1 MRLVRQSL
9 GLAIALLAAGLS
21 QVWAARRSDPDK
33 LPSIKVQDLH
43 YGDVLFHY
51 WADEDSGLE
60 TLTRL
65 EAYNHWQRMPH
76 HAVDAQLLAAGLYLQ
91 LGMHNQAGERFAT
104 LLGDDIPPGVRNK
117 AWFYL
122 GKIWYER
129 GYFDRSEQA
138 LNRIQGQLPPQQE
151 AERTHL
157 LVNVLMREQRY
168 DEAIALLES
177 WQGPPDW
184 TAYARFNLGVALVR
198 AGRLAQADPVLTKLG
213 TLQTDS
219 DELLTMRDKANLALG
234 FAYLQADQAA
244 QARVPLERVR
254 LNGPYS
260 SRALLGDG
268 WAQAALGDYRA
279 ALVPWLEL
287 HKRNLLDA
295 AVQESYLAVPYAYG
309 KLDASAQAAD
319 YYESAL
325 TSFASESDNL
335 DAAIGRIHDGHMLD
349 DLLGSDKDARY
360 GWFWQLKTLPD
371 APQSRYLYTLLAD
384 NDFQEGLKNFRDLNF
399 LHRDLA
405 RWDQSMEAFAA
416 MIDTRERAYAERL
429 PRTDALLATDAPS
442 RLRAARAAVESRLD
456 AVETGNDVAALGTA
470 AERDQWARIAGLEDQ
485 VAALPRGLE
494 RDEVAAKLHL
504 IKGVLYWR
512 LDAAFKERSYS
523 EQRSLRELDAALE
536 ELQNR
541 WVRVQRARATV
552 PTNTGEFADRIAA
565 LAERIKAVRG
575 RLVDASGM
583 QSDYL
588 QTVAASELA
597 AQKDRLAAYAVQAR
611 FALADIY
618 DRAADQA
625 DGASGGGAAAPGAPA
640 APSPAPA
647 PIPAPA
653 VPPER

>member
-1 MRLVRQSL
+1 MRSGFRSL

-244 QARVPLERVR
+244 QAPAIER
-254 LNGPYS
+254 
-260 SRALLGDG
+260 
-268 WAQAALGDYRA
+268 
-279 ALVPWLEL
+279 E
-287 HKRNLLDA
+287 
-295 AVQESYLAVPYAYG
+295 
-309 KLDASAQAAD
+309 
-319 YYESAL
+319 
-325 TSFASESDNL
+325 
-335 DAAIGRIHDGHMLD
+335 
-349 DLLGSDKDARY
+349 
-360 GWFWQLKTLPD
+360 
-371 APQSRYLYTLLAD
+371 
-384 NDFQEGLKNFRDLNF
+384 
-399 LHRDLA
+399 
-405 RWDQSMEAFAA
+405 
-416 MIDTRERAYAERL
+416 
-429 PRTDALLATDAPS
+429 
-442 RLRAARAAVESRLD
+442 
-456 AVETGNDVAALGTA
+456 
-470 AERDQWARIAGLEDQ
+470 Q
-485 VAALPRGLE
+485 VVVLS
-494 RDEVAAKLHL
+494 LHL
-504 IKGVLYWR
+504 DL
-512 LDAAFKERSYS
+512 
-523 EQRSLRELDAALE
+523 
-536 ELQNR
+536 
-541 WVRVQRARATV
+541 
-552 PTNTGEFADRIAA
+552 
-565 LAERIKAVRG
+565 
-575 RLVDASGM
+575 
-583 QSDYL
+583 
-588 QTVAASELA
+588 
-597 AQKDRLAAYAVQAR
+597 
-611 FALADIY
+611 
-618 DRAADQA
+618 
-625 DGASGGGAAAPGAPA
+625 GGGARQQIQRIGQLIEVGDKLLVLQRQFEQALMDRGHDINEQGRRPGREGRPL
-640 APSPAPA
+640 
-647 PIPAPA
+647 IA
-653 VPPER
+653 VQGAL

>member
-1 MRLVRQSL
+1 MRSGLRSL
-9 GLAIALLAAGLS
+9 GLAIALLAAGLT

-65 EAYNHWQRMPH
+65 EAYTYWQRMPH
-76 HAVDAQLLAAGLYLQ
+76 HAIDAQLLAAGLYLQ
-91 LGMHNQAGERFAT
+91 LGMHNQAGERFGT
-104 LLGDDIPPGVRNK
+104 LLGDDVPAGVRNN

-138 LNRIQGQLPPQQE
+138 LNRIQGALPPQQE

-168 DEAIALLES
+168 DEAIARLAS
-177 WQGPPDW
+177 WQGPVDW
-184 TAYARFNLGVALVR
+184 MAYARFNLGVALVR
-198 AGRLAQADPVLTKLG
+198 AGRLAQADPILTTLG

-219 DELLTMRDKANLALG
+219 DELLIMRDKANLALG
-234 FAYLQADQAA
+234 FAYLQADQPA
-244 QARVPLERVR
+244 QARVSLERVR

-260 SRALLGDG
+260 SRALLGAG
-268 WAQAALGDYRA
+268 WAHAALGDYRA

-325 TSFASESDNL
+325 KSFASESDNL

-371 APQSRYLYTLLAD
+371 APQSRYLYSLLAD
-384 NDFQEGLKNFRDLNF
+384 NDFQEGLKNYRDLNF
-399 LHRDLA
+399 LHRDLEK
-405 RWDQSMEAFAA
+405 WDQSMEAFAA

-429 PRTDALLATDAPS
+429 PRTDALLATDAPT
-442 RLRAARAAVESRLD
+442 RLRAARAAVDSRLD

-470 AERDQWARIAGLEDQ
+470 AERDQWARIASLEDQ

-512 LDAAFKERSYS
+512 LDAAFKERSYT

-552 PTNTGEFADRIAA
+552 PTNTAEFADRIAA
-565 LAERIKAVRG
+565 LAARIQQVRA
-575 RLVDASGM
+575 RLAATAGQ

-588 QTVAASELA
+588 QTVAASELS
-597 AQKDRLAAYAVQAR
+597 AQKERLATYGVQAR

-618 DRAADQA
+618 DRAADQT
-625 DGASGGGAAAPGAPA
+625 DGPSGAGAPGSGRPD
-640 APSPAPA
+640 APA